1 MIKRSKTITRC
12 QISKKK
18 DLIKILSLGY
28 LPPVN
33 NYHTINHAKNE
44 EVFFLSDLVYSKS
57 SKLVQLKTIVDKE
70 IIFPKTYPYTS
81 STTEILR
88 DNFKELYRECLKII
102 DLKKSDLI
110 VDIGSNDGNLLSN
123 FKKNHRVL
131 GVTPENI
138 GKIAIKKGINTLLRY
153 FDNKAAKIIL
163 RKFGKAKLITATNVF
178 AHIDDV
184 HAVMK
189 NIIKILD
196 EGGIFVSESH
206 YLVSLIQTNQY
217 DTIYHEHMRYYSLT
231 SLNYLFKKYNLKIF
245 HAKKIPTHG
254 GSIRVYVSKD
264 KDKNFKIS
272 ENCKKIFKFERK
284 YLNKKTFERFS
295 NKVISSKIDLYLI
308 LKKIKLKNKRI
319 FGVGAPSR
327 AATLI
332 NYVGLNES
340 IIDCILEVQ
349 GSHKIGKYMPGTN
362 IPIVNEKVVFD
373 KKPEYLLLLSWHIS
387 KTLIKIFKKKGFKGK
402 FIIPLPTPR
411 IVK

>member
-1 MIKRSKTITRC
+1 MIKRSKTINRC

-18 DLIKILSLGY
+18 DLTKILSLGY

-33 NYHTINHAKNE
+33 NYYPINNAQNE
-44 EVFFLSDLVYSKS
+44 EVFFLTDLVYSKS

-70 IIFPKTYPYTS
+70 IIFPKSYPYTS
-81 STTEILR
+81 STTKILR
-88 DNFKELYRECLKII
+88 ENFKELYKECKKIV
-102 DLKKSDLI
+102 DLKKDDLI
-110 VDIGSNDGNLLSN
+110 VDIGSNDGNLLNN

-153 FDNKAAKIIL
+153 FDNKTANIIL

-184 HAVMK
+184 NAVMK

-196 EGGIFVSESH
+196 KGGVFVSESH

-217 DTIYHEHMRYYSLT
+217 DTIYHEHMRYYSLM
-231 SLNYLFKKYNLKIF
+231 SLDYLFKKYNLKIF

-254 GSIRVYVSKD
+254 GSIRVYVSKNN
-264 KDKNFKIS
+264 NFKVS
-272 ENCKKIFKFERK
+272 ENYKKIIKFEKK
-284 YLNKKTFERFS
+284 YLNKKTFQNFS
-295 NKVISSKIDLYLI
+295 DKVVSSKIDLYSI
-308 LKKIKLKNKRI
+308 LKKIKLKKKKI

-332 NYVGLNES
+332 NYVGLNED
-340 IIDCILEVQ
+340 IIDCILEIT

-362 IPIVNEKVVFD
+362 IPIVNEKECFK

-387 KTLIKIFKKKGFKGK
+387 KSLIKIFRKKGFKGK
-402 FIIPLPTPR
+402 FIIPLPTPH

>member
-1 MIKRSKTITRC
+1 MIKRSKTIARC

-33 NYHTINHAKNE
+33 NYHPINHVKDE
-44 EVFFLSDLVYSKS
+44 EVFFPSDLVYSKS
-57 SKLVQLKTIVDKE
+57 SKLVQLRTIVNKE
-70 IIFPKTYPYTS
+70 IIFPKSYPYTS

-88 DNFKELYRECLKII
+88 KNFKELYRECKKIS

-123 FKKNHRVL
+123 FKKGHRVL

-138 GKIAIKKGINTLLRY
+138 GKIAIKRGINTLLRY
-153 FDNKAAKIIL
+153 FDNKTASIIL
-163 RKFGKAKLITATNVF
+163 KKFGKAKLITATNVF

-184 HAVMK
+184 HALMR

-196 EGGIFVSESH
+196 KGGIFVSESH

-217 DTIYHEHMRYYSLT
+217 DTIYHEHMRYYSLS
-231 SLNYLFKKYNLKIF
+231 SLDYLFKMYNLKIF
-245 HAKKIPTHG
+245 HAKKIDTHG
-254 GSIRVYVSKD
+254 GSIRVYVSKN
-264 KDKNFKIS
+264 KNFKIS
-272 ENCKKIFKFERK
+272 ENCKKILKFEKK
-284 YLNKKTFERFS
+284 YLTKKTFHNFS
-295 NKVISSKIDLYLI
+295 NKVVSSKINLYSL
-308 LKKIKLKNKRI
+308 LKKIKSKKKKI

-332 NYVGLNES
+332 NYVGLNED
-340 IIDCILEVQ
+340 IVDCILEIQ

-362 IPIVNEKVVFD
+362 IPIVNEKIVID

-387 KTLIKIFKKKGFKGK
+387 KSLIKIFRKKGFKGK
-402 FIIPLPTPR
+402 FIIPLPAPR

>member
-1 MIKRSKTITRC
+1 M
-12 QISKKK
+12 
-18 DLIKILSLGY
+18 
-28 LPPVN
+28 PPVN
-33 NYHTINHAKNE
+33 NYHAINNAQNE
-44 EVFFLSDLVYSKS
+44 EIFFLTDLVYSRS

-70 IIFPKTYPYTS
+70 IIFPKSYPYTS
-81 STTEILR
+81 STTKILR
-88 DNFKELYRECLKII
+88 ENFKELYKECKKII
-102 DLKKSDLI
+102 DLKKNDLI

-153 FDNKAAKIIL
+153 FDNKTANIIL

-184 HAVMK
+184 NAVMK

-196 EGGIFVSESH
+196 KGGVFVSESH

-217 DTIYHEHMRYYSLT
+217 DTIYHEHMRYYSLM
-231 SLNYLFKKYNLKIF
+231 SLDHLFKKYNLKIF

-254 GSIRVYVSKD
+254 GSIRVYVSKN
-264 KDKNFKIS
+264 KNLKVS
-272 ENCKKIFKFERK
+272 KNCKKIFKLEKK
-284 YLNKKTFERFS
+284 YLNKKTFQSFS
-295 NKVISSKIDLYLI
+295 DKVVSSKISLYSL
-308 LKKIKLKNKRI
+308 LKKIKSNNKRI

-332 NYVGLNES
+332 NYVGLNED
-340 IIDCILEVQ
+340 IVDCILEIT

-362 IPIVNEKVVFD
+362 IPIVNEKECFK

-387 KTLIKIFKKKGFKGK
+387 KSLIKVFRKKGFKGR

>member
-1 MIKRSKTITRC
+1 MIKRSKTINRC
-12 QISKKK
+12 QISNKK
-18 DLIKILSLGY
+18 DLTKILSLGY

-33 NYHTINHAKNE
+33 NYHAINNAQNE
-44 EVFFLSDLVYSKS
+44 EVFFLTDLVYSKS

-70 IIFPKTYPYTS
+70 IIFPKSYPYTS
-81 STTEILR
+81 STTGILR
-88 DNFKELYRECLKII
+88 DNFKDLYIECKKIA
-102 DLKKSDLI
+102 DLKKKDLI

-138 GKIAIKKGINTLLRY
+138 GKIAIKRGINTLLRY
-153 FDNKAAKIIL
+153 FDNKTANIIL

-178 AHIDDV
+178 AHIDDLN
-184 HAVMK
+184 AVMK

-196 EGGIFVSESH
+196 KGGIFVSESH

-231 SLNYLFKKYNLKIF
+231 SLGNLFKKYNLKIF

-264 KDKNFKIS
+264 KNLKIS
-272 ENCKKIFKFERK
+272 KNCKKIFNMEKR
-284 YLNKKTFERFS
+284 YLNKKTFQSFAD
-295 NKVISSKIDLYLI
+295 KVVSSKINLYSM

-332 NYVGLNES
+332 NYVGLNEN
-340 IIDCILEVQ
+340 IIECILEIQ
-349 GSHKIGKYMPGTN
+349 GSHKIGKFMPGTN
-362 IPIVNEKVVFD
+362 IPIVNEKIVFK
-373 KKPEYLLLLSWHIS
+373 KKPDYLLLLSWHIS
-387 KTLIKIFKKKGFKGK
+387 KSLIKIFKKKGYKGK
-402 FIIPLPTPR
+402 FIIPLPTPH

>member
-1 MIKRSKTITRC
+1 MIRRSKTINRC

-18 DLIKILSLGY
+18 DLTKILSLGY

-33 NYHTINHAKNE
+33 NYHAINNAQNE
-44 EVFFLSDLVYSKS
+44 EIFFLTDLVYSRS

-70 IIFPKTYPYTS
+70 IIFPKSYPYTS
-81 STTEILR
+81 STTKILR
-88 DNFKELYRECLKII
+88 ENFKELYKECKKIV
-102 DLKKSDLI
+102 DLKKNDLI
-110 VDIGSNDGNLLSN
+110 VDIGSNDGNLLNN

-153 FDNKAAKIIL
+153 FDNKTANIIL

-184 HAVMK
+184 NAVMK

-196 EGGIFVSESH
+196 KGGVFVSESH

-217 DTIYHEHMRYYSLT
+217 DTIYHEHMRYYSLM
-231 SLNYLFKKYNLKIF
+231 SLDYLFKKYNLKIF

-254 GSIRVYVSKD
+254 GSIRVYVSKN
-264 KDKNFKIS
+264 KNLKVS
-272 ENCKKIFKFERK
+272 KNCKKIFKLEKK
-284 YLNKKTFERFS
+284 YLNKKTFQSFS
-295 NKVISSKIDLYLI
+295 DKVVSSKISLYSL
-308 LKKIKLKNKRI
+308 LKKIKSNNKRI

-332 NYVGLNES
+332 NYVGLNED
-340 IIDCILEVQ
+340 IVDCILEIT

-362 IPIVNEKVVFD
+362 IPIVNEKECFK

-387 KTLIKIFKKKGFKGK
+387 KSLIKVFRKKGFKGR

>member
-1 MIKRSKTITRC
+1 MIRRSKTINRC

-18 DLIKILSLGY
+18 DLTKILSLGY

-33 NYHTINHAKNE
+33 NYYTINNAQNE
-44 EVFFLSDLVYSKS
+44 EVFFLTDLVYSKS

-70 IIFPKTYPYTS
+70 IIFPKSYPYTS
-81 STTEILR
+81 STTKILR
-88 DNFKELYRECLKII
+88 ENFKELYKECKKIV
-102 DLKKSDLI
+102 DLKKNDLI

-123 FKKNHRVL
+123 FKKNHKVL

-153 FDNKAAKIIL
+153 FDKKTTNIIL
-163 RKFGKAKLITATNVF
+163 QKFGKAKLITATNVF

-184 HAVMK
+184 NAVMK

-196 EGGIFVSESH
+196 KGGVFVSESH

-217 DTIYHEHMRYYSLT
+217 DTIYHEHMRYYSLM
-231 SLNYLFKKYNLKIF
+231 SLDYLFKKYNLKIF

-254 GSIRVYVSKD
+254 GSIRVYVSKN
-264 KDKNFKIS
+264 KNLKVS
-272 ENCKKIFKFERK
+272 KNCKKIFKLEKK
-284 YLNKKTFERFS
+284 YLNKKTFQNFS
-295 NKVISSKIDLYLI
+295 DNVVSSKIDLYST
-308 LKKIKLKNKRI
+308 LKKIKLKNKKI

-332 NYVGLNES
+332 NYVGLNED
-340 IIDCILEVQ
+340 IIDCILEIT
-349 GSHKIGKYMPGTN
+349 GSHKIRKYMPGTN
-362 IPIVNEKVVFD
+362 IPIVNEKECFK

-387 KTLIKIFKKKGFKGK
+387 KSLIKVFRKKGFKGR

>member
-1 MIKRSKTITRC
+1 MIRRSKTINRC

-18 DLIKILSLGY
+18 DLTKILSLGY

-33 NYHTINHAKNE
+33 NYYTINNPQNE
-44 EVFFLSDLVYSKS
+44 EVFFLTDLVYSKS

-70 IIFPKTYPYTS
+70 IIFPKNYPYTS
-81 STTEILR
+81 STTKILR
-88 DNFKELYRECLKII
+88 ENFKELYKECKKIV
-102 DLKKSDLI
+102 DLKKNDLI
-110 VDIGSNDGNLLSN
+110 VDIGSNDGNLLNN

-131 GVTPENI
+131 GITPENI
-138 GKIAIKKGINTLLRY
+138 GKIAIKKGIHTLLRY
-153 FDNKAAKIIL
+153 FDNKTANIIL

-184 HAVMK
+184 NAVMK

-196 EGGIFVSESH
+196 KGGVFVSESH
-206 YLVSLIQTNQY
+206 YLVSLIQSNQY
-217 DTIYHEHMRYYSLT
+217 DTIYHEHMRYYSLM
-231 SLNYLFKKYNLKIF
+231 SLDYLFKKYNLKIF

-254 GSIRVYVSKD
+254 GSIRVYVSKN
-264 KDKNFKIS
+264 KNLKVS
-272 ENCKKIFKFERK
+272 KNCKKIFKLEKK
-284 YLNKKTFERFS
+284 YLNKKTFQSFS
-295 NKVISSKIDLYLI
+295 DKVVSSKISLYSL
-308 LKKIKLKNKRI
+308 LKKIKSNNKRI

-332 NYVGLNES
+332 NYVGLNED
-340 IIDCILEVQ
+340 IIDCILEIT

-362 IPIVNEKVVFD
+362 IPIVNEKECFK

-387 KTLIKIFKKKGFKGK
+387 KSLIKVFRKKGFKGR